1 MDQKLAEIF
10 VAPLAD
16 PDQTRFAPG
25 RELPRYQTEPGSQIA
40 STRKALAPTDG
51 CDQGRGIQYA
61 DSRNGH
67 EAARRLFVA
76 RPPCKSLIE
85 FRNAAIQLTPLR
97 PHVRASAK
105 GRSRSGSA
113 VGGDY
118 DRAKDGIALW
128 LPSLLQILCRLC

>member
-25 RELPRYQTEPGSQIA
+25 RELPRYQTEPGSQVA

-67 EAARRLFVA
+67 EAARR
-76 RPPCKSLIE
+76 R
-85 FRNAAIQLTPLR
+85 
-97 PHVRASAK
+97 
-105 GRSRSGSA
+105 GGSGSA
-113 VGGDY
+113 PDEV
-118 DRAKDGIALW
+118 
-128 LPSLLQILCRLC
+128 